1 MPAACAILEGWILRE
16 PWMFI
21 IVPASALSLMAAIR
35 IIKSFRCRYQWMPRD
50 ASSEPDTGPLPL
62 RGSWGLLGLLA
73 F

>member
-1 MPAACAILEGWILRE
+1 
-16 PWMFI
+16 MFI